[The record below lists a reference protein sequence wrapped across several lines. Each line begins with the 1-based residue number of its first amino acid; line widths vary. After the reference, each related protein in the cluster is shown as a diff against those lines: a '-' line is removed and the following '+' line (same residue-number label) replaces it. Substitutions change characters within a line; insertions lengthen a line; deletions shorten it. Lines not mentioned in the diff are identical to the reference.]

1 MTQGVSTAAL
11 GEPPPSAR
19 CSAARI
25 SVPRSSL
32 VVPALPFQLGV
43 WGQSIPG
50 LSVPRSIALHTKA
63 QIQCHGR
70 A

>member
-11 GEPPPSAR
+11 GETPPSAR

-32 VVPALPFQLGV
+32 MVPALPFQLGV

-50 LSVPRSIALHTKA
+50 LSVP
-63 QIQCHGR
+63 
-70 A
+70 